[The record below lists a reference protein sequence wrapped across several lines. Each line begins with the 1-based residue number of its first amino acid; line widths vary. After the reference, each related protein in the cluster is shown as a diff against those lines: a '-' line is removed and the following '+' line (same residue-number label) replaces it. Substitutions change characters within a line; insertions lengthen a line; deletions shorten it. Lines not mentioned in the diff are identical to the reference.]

1 MSSIAAILL
10 SWLLLYKYA
19 LLFGV
24 FFLSALALPLPGNT
38 LLFATGAFASQG
50 YMDYSLALGAVFL
63 GNVLGD
69 VAGYV
74 LAARYGDRF
83 IRKLRIK
90 RASLHQMESYVAKH
104 PRMTIFLSRFGG
116 TLDPVVNILSGLGDV
131 SFKTFLIFDGIG
143 NIASLWVVI
152 TAGFYFGDYWQTF
165 SGIVSTLGWIIFAIL
180 SIVAIVV
187 IFRRQVKGS
196 EHAIV
201 AELRKRARKLFKRR
215 D

>member
-1 MSSIAAILL
+1 MTSIAAILL

-50 YMDYSLALGAVFL
+50 YMDYSMALGAVFL

-69 VAGYV
+69 VAGYA
-74 LAARYGDRF
+74 LAAKYGDRF
-83 IRKLRIK
+83 IRKFRIK
-90 RASLHQMESYVAKH
+90 RASLRQMESYVAKH

-116 TLDPVVNILSGLGDV
+116 TLDPVVNILSGLGEV

-165 SGIVSTLGWIIFAIL
+165 SSIISTLGWIIFAVL
-180 SIVAIVV
+180 SIVALVV
-187 IFRRQVKGS
+187 IFRRQVKLSAGG
-196 EHAIV
+196 IM
-201 AELRKRARKLFKRR
+201 AEARRRVRKFIRKH